1 MKISS
6 RGAVAPFIAMEVMA
20 EARAREAAGAQV
32 IHMEVGQPA
41 TPAPRRAI
49 EAAERALRA
58 DPLGYTVATGLPE
71 LREAIAGRYRARHGV
86 EIAPE
91 RIVVTPGA
99 SGAFLLAFSALFEAG
114 ARIAVAD
121 PGYPAYRNI
130 LRALDLRVARMEAGP
145 ATRFQPDPQMVAN
158 AGRLG
163 PVAGVLAASP
173 ANPTGSVL
181 DRAALTDLV
190 EECQRIEAVFV
201 SDEIYH
207 GIDYGAPAPSA
218 LEISN
223 DLIVVNSFSKYFSM
237 TGWRIGWMVVP
248 QEHAQAFDRLAQN
261 LFICAP
267 HVAQVA
273 ALAALDA
280 EEELQA
286 NLAVYAANRALL
298 MEELPKAGFER
309 IAPCDGAF
317 YLWAD
322 VSALT
327 DDSEAFCARMLAE
340 AGVAA
345 APGVDF
351 DPVRGAGWVRFSFAG
366 ATADMREGAR
376 RLKLWLKG

>member
-20 EARAREAAGAQV
+20 EARARDATGAQV

-58 DPLGYTVATGLPE
+58 DPLGYTEATGLPA
-71 LREAIAGRYRARHGV
+71 LREAISARYRVRHGV
-86 EIAPE
+86 EVAPE

-99 SGAFLLAFSALFEAG
+99 SGAFLLAFSGLFEAG
-114 ARIAVAD
+114 ARVAVAD

-130 LRALDLRVARMEAGP
+130 LRALDLKVARMEAGP
-145 ATRFQPDPQMVAN
+145 ETRFQPDPQMVAN

-173 ANPTGSVL
+173 ANPTGSML
-181 DRAALTDLV
+181 DRDALTDLV
-190 EECQRIEAVFV
+190 EECQRVGAVFV

-207 GIDYGAPAPSA
+207 GIEYGPPAPSA

-237 TGWRIGWMVVP
+237 TGWRVGWMVVP
-248 QEHAQAFDRLAQN
+248 AEHAQAFERLGQN
-261 LFICAP
+261 LFICPP
-267 HVAQVA
+267 HVSQVA

-298 MEELPKAGFER
+298 MEEMPKAGLDR

-322 VSALT
+322 LSALT

-351 DPVRGAGWVRFSFAG
+351 DPVRGAGWARFSFAG
-366 ATADMREGAR
+366 STADMREGAR
-376 RLKLWLKG
+376 RLKSWLKG